1 MRVPSG
7 RKIAMIESVSRWST
21 DFDG

>member
-7 RKIAMIESVSRWST
+7 REIAMIESVSRWST